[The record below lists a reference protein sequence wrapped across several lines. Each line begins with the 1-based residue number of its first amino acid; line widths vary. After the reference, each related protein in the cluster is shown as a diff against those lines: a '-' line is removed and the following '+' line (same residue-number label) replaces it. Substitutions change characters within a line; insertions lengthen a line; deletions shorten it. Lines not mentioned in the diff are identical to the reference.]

1 METHVWGTT
10 FHMRDRK
17 FFLYYR
23 MSYEAFNNLVE
34 ELTPFL
40 KSQCMNPVTPQLEIR
55 KLWLLSFTN
64 LLMAIV
70 PHIWVTVLMLVLP
83 LSESMW
89 TLFVMLGLIEI
100 KCLID
105 TSAFQK
111 VPFVEDHRPISG
123 THSVAK
129 CLWCN

>member
-1 METHVWGTT
+1 
-10 FHMRDRK
+10 MRDRK

-23 MSYEAFNNLVE
+23 MSYETFNNLVE

-40 KSQCMNPVTPQLEIR
+40 KSQCMNPVRPQLEIR
-55 KLWLLSFTN
+55 KLWILSFTN

-83 LSESMW
+83 LLESMW
-89 TLFVMLGLIEI
+89 TLFVMFGLIEI

-105 TSAFQK
+105 TLAFQK
-111 VPFVEDHRPISG
+111 VTVCRRS
-123 THSVAK
+123 
-129 CLWCN
+129 